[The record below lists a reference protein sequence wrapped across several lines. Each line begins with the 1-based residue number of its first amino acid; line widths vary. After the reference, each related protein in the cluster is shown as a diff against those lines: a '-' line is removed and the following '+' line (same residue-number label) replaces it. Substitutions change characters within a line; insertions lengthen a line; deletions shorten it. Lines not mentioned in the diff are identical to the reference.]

1 MKALLTIKEVA
12 ETLRVSEATLRD
24 WIQYRRIPFVKVGRS
39 VRFRS
44 EDIERIQKEGLVT
57 GAS

>member
-1 MKALLTIKEVA
+1 MQRLLTIGDVA
-12 ETLRVSEATLRD
+12 EALSLSEYTLRE
-24 WIQYRRIPFVKVGRS
+24 WIQYRRIPFIKLGRCI
-39 VRFRS
+39 RFRS